1 MAVNCGEP
9 ASTCFCSSMNAGPRV
24 GDGFDLALT
33 ELASD
38 GGSRFLLE
46 VGSERGAALAAE
58 LETRPASEPD
68 LAAAEAVLAQAEARI
83 GRRLELAGLKQ
94 LLAQHYDDP
103 HWDEVAK
110 RCLTCANCTL
120 VCPTC
125 FCTAVD
131 DVSDLTG
138 AQAERRRRWDSCFT
152 LDFSYIHGGS
162 VRTSAGARYRQW
174 LTHKLGTW
182 QDQFGTS
189 GCVGCGR
196 CITWCPVGI
205 DITAEVAALASAAGA
220 TGGDT
225 MIENF
230 EKTLAAHAFFK
241 DMPPA
246 QLGTIV
252 GCAANV
258 RFAAGE
264 LIFREGDPA
273 DTFYILRKGKVAVEI
288 TIPGRGQVTIDT
300 ADGDEVLGW
309 SWLFAPYRAHFDV
322 RAMTVVQAL
331 GLDGACLRGKF
342 EKDTALGYELMRR
355 FAPVL
360 IQRLEATRL
369 QLLDLYGVRP

>member
-1 MAVNCGEP
+1 
-9 ASTCFCSSMNAGPRV
+9 
-24 GDGFDLALT
+24 
-33 ELASD
+33 
-38 GGSRFLLE
+38 
-46 VGSERGAALAAE
+46 
-58 LETRPASEPD
+58 
-68 LAAAEAVLAQAEARI
+68 
-83 GRRLELAGLKQ
+83 
-94 LLAQHYDDP
+94 
-103 HWDEVAK
+103 
-110 RCLTCANCTL
+110 
-120 VCPTC
+120 
-125 FCTAVD
+125 
-131 DVSDLTG
+131 
-138 AQAERRRRWDSCFT
+138 
-152 LDFSYIHGGS
+152 
-162 VRTSAGARYRQW
+162 
-174 LTHKLGTW
+174 
-182 QDQFGTS
+182 
-189 GCVGCGR
+189 
-196 CITWCPVGI
+196 
-205 DITAEVAALASAAGA
+205 
-220 TGGDT
+220 

-246 QLGTIV
+246 QLATIV

-322 RAMTVVQAL
+322 RALTVVQAL